1 MCLAGMNSKRTVFVT
16 GGAGFIGSHT
26 VIELLQAGYEVI
38 VIDNFVNAV
47 PGKKTNVMMMAQPF
61 Q

>member
-1 MCLAGMNSKRTVFVT
+1 MNSKKSVFVT

-47 PGKKTNVMMMAQPF
+47 PGKDYTLPESCY
-61 Q
+61 